1 MSILS
6 SVTSILEPTKIPG
19 IPPGADC
26 KPDDCDDDKQSK
38 RNDDRKGRD
47 DDHSKHAKHDDDHK
61 GRDDDHSKHAK
72 HDDDHKGRDD
82 DHSKQA
88 KCDDDNKGR
97 DDDHSK
103 HAKHDDDHKGRDDDH
118 SKQAKCDDR
127 CDDGRKDDHSKDGRD
142 DHSKQA
148 KNDDCQPHKDDC
160 QPQKDHC
167 DARPSD
173 DCGKGHSPGEMLA
186 KFDFSHGDLG
196 SHAPDH
202 SDMQGALASLSSDH
216 ALDYAIGQMGPADH
230 FDIGHFDMPAE
241 THHDAVYHA

>member
-19 IPPGADC
+19 IVPGEDC
-26 KPDDCDDDKQSK
+26 KPDDCGDSKQSK
-38 RNDDRKGRD
+38 RN
-47 DDHSKHAKHDDDHK
+47 
-61 GRDDDHSKHAK
+61 
-72 HDDDHKGRDD
+72 
-82 DHSKQA
+82 
-88 KCDDDNKGR
+88 
-97 DDDHSK
+97 
-103 HAKHDDDHKGRDDDH
+103 DDHKGRDDDH

-127 CDDGRKDDHSKDGRD
+127 CDDGRKDDHSKDGKD

-148 KNDDCQPHKDDC
+148 KNDCQPHKDDC

-167 DARPSD
+167 DTKPSD
-173 DCGKGHSPGEMLA
+173 DCGKGGTNHSPGEMLA

-202 SDMQGALASLSSDH
+202 SDMQGALASLSSNH
-216 ALDYAIGQMGPADH
+216 ALDYALGQTGPADH

-241 THHDAVYHA
+241 THHDAVHHA

>member
-19 IPPGADC
+19 IVPGEDC
-26 KPDDCDDDKQSK
+26 KPDDCGDSKQSK
-38 RNDDRKGRD
+38 RN
-47 DDHSKHAKHDDDHK
+47 DDHK

-72 HDDDHKGRDD
+72 HDDDHKER
-82 DHSKQA
+82 
-88 KCDDDNKGR
+88 
-97 DDDHSK
+97 
-103 HAKHDDDHKGRDDDH
+103 DDDHKGRADDH

-127 CDDGRKDDHSKDGRD
+127 CDDGRKDDHSKDGKD

-148 KNDDCQPHKDDC
+148 KNDCQPHKDDC

-167 DARPSD
+167 DTKPSD
-173 DCGKGHSPGEMLA
+173 DCGKGGTNHSPGEMLA

-202 SDMQGALASLSSDH
+202 SDMQGALASMSSDH
-216 ALDYAIGQMGPADH
+216 ALDYAIGQTGPADH

-241 THHDAVYHA
+241 THHDAVHHA